1 MVSMIAAMGLK
12 QEIGRNNDLLW
23 HLPDDFKWFVKHTK
37 GKSII
42 MGRNTMLSLGKP
54 LKNRRNMVLS
64 SNSENIIDGFE
75 HRYSLDETLNDL
87 REEPEVMIIGG
98 GKLYQS
104 ALNLAT
110 RLYITRVNAEFEG
123 ADTFFPEFK
132 DDEWKVSYCEEH
144 AIDEKHAYPF
154 AFYIYDRI

>member
-1 MVSMIAAMGLK
+1 MIAAMGLK

-64 SNSENIIDGFE
+64 SNSENIIDDFE

-144 AIDEKHAYPF
+144 DIDEKHAYPF
-154 AFYIYDRI
+154 AFYIYDRK

>member
-1 MVSMIAAMGLK
+1 MISMIAAMGLK

-75 HRYSLDETLNDL
+75 HRFSLDETLNDL
-87 REEPEVMIIGG
+87 GEEPEVMIIGG

-132 DDEWKVSYCEEH
+132 DDEWKVSYYEEH

-154 AFYIYDRI
+154 AFYVYDRK